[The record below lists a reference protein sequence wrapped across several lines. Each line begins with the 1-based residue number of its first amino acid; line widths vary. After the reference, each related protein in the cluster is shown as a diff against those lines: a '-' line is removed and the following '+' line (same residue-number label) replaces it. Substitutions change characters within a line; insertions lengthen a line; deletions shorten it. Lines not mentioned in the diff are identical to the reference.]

1 MFDTSYAVSEFSVGR
16 FFHVSK
22 KSDLGIVVLFS
33 DLTKFQRAL
42 TEKAFFFFFFLKL
55 FDLILWICNF
65 FS

>member
-42 TEKAFFFFFFLKL
+42 TEKAFFFFFF
-55 FDLILWICNF
+55 
-65 FS
+65 